1 MRDYIDLP
9 SKKSNNKFKPWI
21 IKLLIILC
29 GISCMIFAFAYLS
42 YRFNLINTSNNDNNA
57 EESNIG
63 GSISSEELTETFPQ
77 PPTEN
82 EYDFYNV
89 LSKEEAVRID
99 RPEEKQVLAASKN
112 IYYIIVED
120 YASYEQA
127 KEELKKMHEWGMNNF
142 KIEPYSKG
150 YEFIFRIRI
159 GPFVSRSNMNA
170 KRDILYDNDIPNKS
184 LVLRK

>member
-57 EESNIG
+57 
-63 GSISSEELTETFPQ
+63 EELTETFPQ